1 MHPRPERLA
10 NLLGAWTSE
19 AETAMRRALEA
30 EARLGGGG
38 PAAPVSIPQ
47 RPGPSMPPPPAPPGL
62 PQPGAPRLLQRP
74 PAAGRGLTQPGLL
87 RLVERLEAAGWVR
100 RRAGAGRA
108 ARLDLTPAGD
118 RVTAALQRRR
128 AAVAEELLA
137 PLGPDD
143 RERLARL
150 LETLLAARTGDRD
163 DLERLCRLCDRD
175 ACPRCPVAG
184 AL

>member
-1 MHPRPERLA
+1 MHFPPERLA

-19 AETAMRRALEA
+19 AENAMRRALEA

-38 PAAPVSIPQ
+38 PAALVSIAE
-47 RPGPSMPPPPAPPGL
+47 RPGLSMPQLRTAL
-62 PQPGAPRLLQRP
+62 
-74 PAAGRGLTQPGLL
+74 GLTQPGLL

-100 RRAGAGRA
+100 RRAGTGRA
-108 ARLDLTPAGD
+108 ARLDLTAAGD
-118 RVTAALQRRR
+118 RVTARLQRRR